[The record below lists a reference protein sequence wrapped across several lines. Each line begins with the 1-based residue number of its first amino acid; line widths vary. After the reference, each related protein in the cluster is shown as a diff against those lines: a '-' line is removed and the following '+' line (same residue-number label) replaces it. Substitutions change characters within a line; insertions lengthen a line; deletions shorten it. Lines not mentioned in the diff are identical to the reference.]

1 MNKRGAIWISAVLYM
16 GLGIIILSMILAVG
30 LPAVQKMKD
39 QFTIKETKN
48 LMLVLDENIRTV
60 YQEGPGSQRVVD
72 LKISRGTF
80 EIDDEAEDINW
91 SLSTKIPASQPG
103 VETKEGNLIIFTE
116 QTPVEDQYSVTLSL
130 DYSNFL
136 NLSYGSTQQTISG
149 NTKLSIL
156 NNGVI
161 GGGGSEFIEIK
172 INTVQ

>member
-72 LKISRGTF
+72 LKITRGSF
-80 EIDDEAEDINW
+80 EIDDEAESISW

-103 VETKEGNLIIFTE
+103 EEAYEGNLIIFTE
-116 QTPVEDQYSVTLSL
+116 STPVEDQYGVELSL
-130 DYSNFL
+130 NYDDFL
-136 NLSYGSTQQTISG
+136 DLNYESSQQTISG

-156 NNGVI
+156 NSGEGDN
-161 GGGGSEFIEIK
+161 SLIEIK

>member
-48 LMLVLDENIRTV
+48 LMSVLDENIRTV

-72 LKISRGTF
+72 LKISRGSF
-80 EIDDEAEDINW
+80 EIDGEADDINW

-103 VETKEGNLIIFTE
+103 EPDIKEGNLIIFTE
-116 QTPVEDQYSVTLSL
+116 PTPVEDQYGVTLSL

-136 NLSYGSTQQTISG
+136 DITYVNEQQTISG

-156 NNGVI
+156 NNGANE
-161 GGGGSEFIEIK
+161 GLIEIK
-172 INTVQ
+172 IDTIQ